1 MLLGSRG
8 LWEHQRESVHSV
20 GVEHPGDA
28 QFLGLVEERER
39 ERQRERARS
48 WGLQASSM
56 SDVAC
61 ATRCDMWKTME
72 NVMQEA
78 FGDAAFY

>member
-39 ERQRERARS
+39 ERERETERES
-48 WGLQASSM
+48 TFLGVASFIH
-56 SDVAC
+56 V
-61 ATRCDMWKTME
+61 RCGVRDT
-72 NVMQEA
+72 V
-78 FGDAAFY
+78 